1 MNEKKHSTPVIV
13 LSVLL
18 AVSLV
23 LLAVSG
29 AYIAMVLRYIPADDL
44 LELAAVRS
52 IIDRNFVLEYDEEA
66 FSDGML
72 SGLVESLGDRYS
84 VYRDY
89 EEHGAYIYDVMGE
102 FGGIGVAMSKN
113 EEGRICVLR
122 VYPDTPAEKG
132 AVAEGDCIL
141 AVNGE
146 PVAEDIEA
154 VAESIR
160 GEEGS
165 EVTLTF
171 YRPSDDTTF
180 EKTFRR
186 EMISEETTVSR
197 MLTDKIG
204 YLCIT
209 AFNNKTAEETINALT
224 ALEESGAEALVLD
237 LRDNRGGNVSAAVKI
252 ADHFLDEGVIYTV
265 IRKNGKETPVLSDA
279 EQDAIP
285 LCVLTNDGTGSA
297 SELLSGALKDR
308 GRAKL
313 VGEKTHGKGIMQN
326 QYRLPGGVLT
336 LTFAEYAT
344 PDGVRIHQKGIAPD
358 VEVSLNPED
367 RLRWPILTLEQD
379 FQLQKAIE
387 ILQ

>member
-29 AYIAMVLRYIPADDL
+29 AYIATVLRYIPADDL

-84 VYRDY
+84 VYRDH

-102 FGGIGVAMSKN
+102 FGGIGVGMSKN
-113 EEGRICVLR
+113 EEGRIHVLR

-209 AFNNKTAEETINALT
+209 VFNNKTAEEAINALT

-237 LRDNRGGNVSAAVKI
+237 LRDNRGGSVSAAEKI
-252 ADHFLDEGVIYTV
+252 ADYFLDEGVIYTV
-265 IRKNGKETPVLSDA
+265 LLKNRKETPVLSDA
-279 EQDAIP
+279 EQDGIP

-313 VGEKTHGKGIMQN
+313 VGEKTHGKGIMQR
-326 QYRLPGGVLT
+326 QYRLPRGVLT

-344 PDGVRIHQKGIAPD
+344 PDGTRIHQKGITPD

-367 RLRWPILTLEQD
+367 RLRWPTLTLEQD
-379 FQLQKAIE
+379 LQLQKAIE
-387 ILQ
+387 LLQ